1 MGSEDDWM
9 NDIKKY
15 LECEYYKNNIARF
28 DSFKN
33 KLYYNSFQIISK
45 NPVYKF

>member
-28 DSFKN
+28 DSLKTNFITTHFK
-33 KLYYNSFQIISK
+33 
-45 NPVYKF
+45 